1 MFIDDKREGAKM
13 GKDQRAAQKAMVA
26 KANEWTAK
34 QAERL
39 GVMYAEVLDAVK
51 RGWLSGII
59 EHLPASR
66 VGEISGPPDCSDA
79 YGKLREQIKTAEV
92 RPIQRKPPPPRI
104 WKNLWLTEYTTRP

>member
-1 MFIDDKREGAKM
+1 MFDSGGMRVGR
-13 GKDQRAAQKAMVA
+13 DQEATRKEAIAR
-26 KANEWTAK
+26 ANEWTVR

-51 RGWLSGII
+51 RGWLSGMI

-79 YGKLREQIKTAEV
+79 YGKLREQI
-92 RPIQRKPPPPRI
+92 
-104 WKNLWLTEYTTRP
+104 